1 MHRNKRYTFKK
12 KLTPQCSKRCFH
24 RRKSRTIIL
33 RISSDQK
40 NSFSCPSPLNQP
52 SSHVCMSYMSRCTST
67 KAVINFGSSSALIH
81 TRLRI
86 FQTKVL
92 KKPEELRQYTAK
104 NLLKIN
110 LFSWGLPLFFSRFT
124 NCILRL
130 SNDLLSVSV
139 ICTTNLKFL
148 TYKSSVLMKSSEAE
162 NCHFL
167 RHAV

>member
-1 MHRNKRYTFKK
+1 MHRNKRYTLK
-12 KLTPQCSKRCFH
+12 KLTPLCSKRCFH

-124 NCILRL
+124 FIR
-130 SNDLLSVSV
+130 
-139 ICTTNLKFL
+139 ICRYLYQLYIAAF
-148 TYKSSVLMKSSEAE
+148 
-162 NCHFL
+162 
-167 RHAV
+167 